1 MCLLCLGNDKAIHH
15 FNTFLLP
22 KGPPAGASAP
32 GTAAAPVAAAPRQ
45 VQQSSRALSQPSP
58 TPLQAF
64 TTAAVMGLAKG
75 DRTPGEQRAL
85 MTTATT
91 LSGLAAASAT
101 TPQKK

>member
-1 MCLLCLGNDKAIHH
+1 MCLLCIGNDKAIHH

-22 KGPPAGASAP
+22 EGPPASAP

-45 VQQSSRALSQPSP
+45 AQQSLRALPQPSP

>member
-1 MCLLCLGNDKAIHH
+1 MCLLCLENDKAIHH
-15 FNTFLLP
+15 FNTFLLH
-22 KGPPAGASAP
+22 KGVPSVSAS
-32 GTAAAPVAAAPRQ
+32 GTPAAPATAPRQ
-45 VQQSSRALSQPSP
+45 AQQSSRALLQPSP

-91 LSGLAAASAT
+91 LSGLLVASAT
-101 TPQKK
+101 MPQKK